1 MKVKIPHPYT
11 LIFFLI
17 IFIAILTYIVPAGE
31 FDRYKDRDGRD
42 LVKAGSYHEVKKN
55 PQGIKGV
62 LMSLIK
68 GIEDA
73 SAVVGFVL
81 VIGGAFGIISSTG
94 AIEGGLNRAVQ
105 LLKGKEMF
113 IIPVSVI
120 LFSLGG
126 TTFGMCEET
135 IPLFMIFIPLCMA
148 MGYDSMTGFL
158 IVFMGPS
165 AGCAAST
172 LNPFC
177 VGIAQAIAEI
187 PPGTGIKYRLIQ
199 FIIYTAITVIFIM
212 WYAHMVKK
220 NPEKSV
226 VYEIDKINRHLFFS
240 KTDSAENS
248 VIFNGKHGLIISVFI
263 TGMAVMVWGLLV
275 KKWYIEEVS
284 MVFLA
289 VAILSGIIA
298 GFNQEKMAENFVT
311 GCKDFTY
318 AAVIIGLARGV
329 LIVAKDGKI
338 IDTLLF
344 ASANLLADLPKPFF
358 VTLMLLIQNILAF
371 LVPSSSGL
379 ASLTIPVLAPLGDL
393 LRIHRDIIVT
403 AYQYGGGI
411 TGMISPTTGTL
422 MAGLSIAKIPW
433 NKWAYFILPVFMFY
447 WLVAVI
453 FLIIG
458 LHVYS
463 F

>member
-1 MKVKIPHPYT
+1 MKLKIPHPYT

-31 FDRYKDRDGRD
+31 FDRYKDKDGRN
-42 LVKAGSYHEVKKN
+42 LVKAGSYHTVKKN
-55 PQGIKGV
+55 PQGVPGV

-81 VIGGAFGIISSTG
+81 VIGGAFGIISATG
-94 AIEGGLNRAVQ
+94 AIEGGLNRAVES
-105 LLKGKEMF
+105 LKGKEML
-113 IIPVSVI
+113 IIPVSII

-165 AGCAAST
+165 AGCASST
-172 LNPFC
+172 LNPFS

-187 PPGTGIKYRLIQ
+187 PPGTGINYRVIQ
-199 FIIYTAITVIFIM
+199 FIIYTAITVIFVM
-212 WYAHMVKK
+212 CYAHRVKK

-226 VYEIDKINRHLFFS
+226 VYEIDKINRNLFLGKIGS
-240 KTDSAENS
+240 SENM
-248 VIFNGKHGLIISVFI
+248 VVFTGRHALIISIFI
-263 TGMAVMVWGLLV
+263 TGMIFMVWGLLV

-284 MVFLA
+284 MVFLGI
-289 VAILSGIIA
+289 AILSGIIA
-298 GFNQEKMAENFVT
+298 GFTQDRMAESFVA

-338 IDTLLF
+338 IDTILF
-344 ASANLLADLPKPFF
+344 SSATLLAGLPKPLF
-358 VTLMLLIQNILAF
+358 VTLMLFTQNIIAF

-393 LRIHRDIIVT
+393 LHIHRDIIVT

-433 NKWAYFILPVFMFY
+433 NKWAYFILPVLIFY
-447 WLVAVI
+447 WLIAVI
-453 FLIIG
+453 FLIVG
-458 LHVYS
+458 LSVCTV
-463 F
+463 